1 VAALTAACG
10 PGGYG
15 TAGGAAP
22 PAAGW
27 TSGAGS
33 APAPSTVP
41 AAVALATRSGPLGTV
56 LTDPAGHSVYLFGK
70 DTGTTSTCAGACAQV
85 WPPEL
90 TTPATGVG
98 AAVVPGLVGTTRRTD
113 GSLQVTYAGHPLY
126 RYAGDSAPGET
137 NGEGLRDFGAG
148 WYLVTP
154 QGTTVGHE

>member
-1 VAALTAACG
+1 MRHRGPRTRALAGLAGLGAVAALTAACG

-22 PAAGW
+22 PAAGG

-70 DTGTTSTCAGACAQV
+70 DTGR
-85 WPPEL
+85 PP
-90 TTPATGVG
+90 PAP
-98 AAVVPGLVGTTRRTD
+98 VPARRC
-113 GSLQVTYAGHPLY
+113 GPRS
-126 RYAGDSAPGET
+126 
-137 NGEGLRDFGAG
+137 
-148 WYLVTP
+148 
-154 QGTTVGHE
+154 